1 MNPSRLLCVVLAVA
15 TAAGCATTKAP
26 PKPDADTIKAAK
38 ELGAQ
43 GANFERLNQWTSA
56 REEFKAAMET
66 LNQFKDPDVLMVT
79 LEYEYGRSLGVTAH
93 FKEAEQWLKLARD
106 GDEHLNA
113 PTYMDLTELARLNL
127 DQGKYAA
134 ALPYFEQL
142 FQELDRIGAPETTPG
157 AYCDLLKEY
166 AEALDG
172 VGQSQA
178 AEMKRQDIE
187 DVKAKH
193 PFRRSITDRTP
204 YGKYPDLT
212 NSTDPS
218 GT

>member
-1 MNPSRLLCVVLAVA
+1 MTPSRLLLVALAVA
-15 TAAGCATTKAP
+15 VSAGCATTKP
-26 PKPDADTIKAAK
+26 PAKPDAETIKAAK
-38 ELGAQ
+38 ELGTQ

-66 LNQFKDPDVLMVT
+66 LNQFKDPDLLMVT
-79 LEYEYGRSLGVTAH
+79 LEYEYGRSLGVTGH
-93 FKEAEQWLKLARD
+93 FKEAEVWLKLARD

-142 FQELDRIGAPETTPG
+142 FQELDRIGAPESTPA

-166 AEALDG
+166 ADALDG
-172 VGQSQA
+172 VGKSQEA
-178 AEMKRQDIE
+178 DMKRQDIE

-193 PFRRSITDRTP
+193 PFRRSMTDRTP
-204 YGKYPDLT
+204 YGKYPDLK
-212 NSTDPS
+212 NSTDGA